1 MLGYYYSH
9 VLAWVYMCFVNSK
22 NFLLLCDQTHLMSSL
37 NVGVLGS
44 EPVAIYPR
52 TSASDVMLCLVNFRG
67 VFGELER
74 YDCMWLK
81 DT

>member
-22 NFLLLCDQTHLMSSL
+22 NFLLLCDQTHFMSSL

-52 TSASDVMLCLVNFRG
+52 TSASDVMLCLANFRG
-67 VFGELER
+67 VFGEFER